1 MAFSWILWQFSTG
14 CIYFIIMTTKDTIR
28 KKLKE
33 IRDPELD
40 VNIVDLGLVYDT
52 KFVNGLAIVTMTL
65 TTPGC
70 PLSSVFETM
79 IKTKLK
85 KIDGV
90 KKVKIDLVFNPSW
103 SPSKINPETRAAL
116 GL

>member
-1 MAFSWILWQFSTG
+1 
-14 CIYFIIMTTKDTIR
+14 MTTKDTIR
-28 KKLKE
+28 EKLKE

-70 PLSSVFETM
+70 PLSLAFEVM
-79 IKTKLK
+79 IKSKLK
-85 KIDGV
+85 KIKAV
-90 KKVKIDLVFNPSW
+90 KKVKINLVFDPPW